1 MTSIHSL
8 LAALGLWLLAASS
21 VHSEDE
27 AGRPPLEV
35 VATFSILGDLV
46 QAVGGDRITLHVL
59 VGPDSDGHLYQ
70 PTPADARLL
79 RGADL
84 VVSNGLGFEGW
95 IDRFVHAAEFEGAAL
110 VASSGI
116 EPLYIEVGERQE
128 VDPHAWQSIA
138 NVRTYVDNIS
148 AALQQARP
156 EHAEWFAVRAV
167 AYQQELD
174 LLAAEIHTALAQL
187 PQSRRSIV
195 TSHDAF
201 GYFGREHQLRFLA
214 PMGLSTDSEASA
226 RDLSALIRQIRAE
239 RIGAVFIENIS
250 DPRLMQR
257 ITAETGARMGGVLYS
272 DALSAVD
279 GPAATYINML
289 RHNLHTLMAALLP
302 EPDMENPHD

>member
-1 MTSIHSL
+1 
-8 LAALGLWLLAASS
+8 
-21 VHSEDE
+21 
-27 AGRPPLEV
+27 
-35 VATFSILGDLV
+35 
-46 QAVGGDRITLHVL
+46 
-59 VGPDSDGHLYQ
+59 LYQ

-79 RGADL
+79 RAADL

-95 IDRFVHAAEFEGAAL
+95 IDRFVHAAEFEGDTL
-110 VASSGI
+110 VASTGI
-116 EPLYIEVGERQE
+116 EPLHIEVGERQE

-138 NVRTYVDNIS
+138 NVRTYVNNIS

-156 EHAEWFAVRAV
+156 EHAAWFAARAA

-174 LLAAEIHTALAQL
+174 VLATEIHEALAQL
-187 PQSRRSIV
+187 PPTRRSIV

-226 RDLSALIRQIRAE
+226 RDLSSLIRQIRAE

-257 ITAETGARMGGVLYS
+257 ITGETGARMGGVLYS
-272 DALSAVD
+272 DALSAPD
-279 GPAATYINML
+279 GPAATYTAMI

-302 EPDMENPHD
+302 EPIMENPHD